1 MKTLLKEL
9 KKISGSEWFS
19 LGIQLNIKD
28 STLRDIA
35 ADHRGD
41 VQRCKTEMLRAWLH
55 SGPRNPWKK
64 LATALKFMGNKVL
77 ARQILKK
84 YNAPV

>member
-19 LGIQLNIKD
+19 LGIRLGVKH
-28 STLRDIA
+28 STLRDIE
-35 ADHRGD
+35 ADHRD
-41 VQRCKTEMLRAWLH
+41 VQRRKTEMLHAWLQ